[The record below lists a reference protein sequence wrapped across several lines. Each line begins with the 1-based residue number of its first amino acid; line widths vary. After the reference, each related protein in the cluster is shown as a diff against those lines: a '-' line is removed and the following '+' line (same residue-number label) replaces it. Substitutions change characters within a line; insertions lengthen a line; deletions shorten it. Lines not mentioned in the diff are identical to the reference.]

1 MEDKVVELLRK
12 LKMNKS
18 YSFEKIAEKLEI
30 TDKEGLKEL
39 KRILDKKV
47 DENEILLT
55 PLNTYKHMAK
65 TSYRRGIFHANRSG
79 GGKVLVVTS
88 YEKDGEQVVLQK
100 EYTVR
105 AEDANGAINNDEVL
119 IDINLRDAED
129 V

>member
-88 YEKDGEQVVLQK
+88 YEKFLFIIYNSIRSNFRFTYYFFCYFISK
-100 EYTVR
+100 FIFPIFKLYF
-105 AEDANGAINNDEVL
+105 I
-119 IDINLRDAED
+119 
-129 V
+129 